1 MTRTKNYTMKV
12 LTVGAAITLLL
23 GAGAAN
29 ASVGGPGAGDA
40 AGQMPNSAGAAG
52 PVWNVG
58 QMTAKEARR
67 SGEDR
72 AKQAQRTG

>member
-1 MTRTKNYTMKV
+1 MTRTKSYKMKV
-12 LTVGAAITLLL
+12 LTVGAAITLFL

-29 ASVGGPGAGDA
+29 ASGVGNGADDA
-40 AGQMPNSAGAAG
+40 AGQVRNSTDAAG
-52 PVWNVG
+52 PVCNVG

-72 AKQAQRTG
+72 AKLAQRSG